1 MSHASLRLKFKL
13 KLRMQAERGSA
24 DLNFNFTL
32 KLSSAPCAAWTESVA
47 GLFQYFAFVFFAL
60 FVANPF
66 AELWLIGLGFSGRGI
81 LPISGLIGGPKV
93 RLLSPKLGAYIKVR
107 EFKFL

>member
-32 KLSSAPCAAWTESVA
+32 KLSAAKAAGTKAVA
-47 GLFQYFAFVFFAL
+47 GLFEYSAFVFFAL

-93 RLLSPKLGAYIKVR
+93 RLLSRKLGAYIKVR

>member
-1 MSHASLRLKFKL
+1 M
-13 KLRMQAERGSA
+13 
-24 DLNFNFTL
+24 
-32 KLSSAPCAAWTESVA
+32 A
-47 GLFQYFAFVFFAL
+47 GLFEYSAFVFFAL

-93 RLLSPKLGAYIKVR
+93 RLLSRKLGAYIKVL